1 MNTNDISVLVKIEDN
16 DYISDCIKFYAYT
29 FTKANTP
36 LFLHYNS
43 KFKMKDKTNK
53 IFKKINSRTT
63 KLNFDDTDIYINIIE
78 KGDPV
83 SVETVTKIHSFLEII
98 IYNNN
103 FTTEKNHEVIDKFIN
118 LSSEYYIENI
128 LDKKKEE
135 NKIPI
140 SIWDDYW
147 ETIEKRL
154 SRDIKTLYLDGKEI
168 EIKNSIQTFLKE
180 DTKKEYQK
188 YGMPYKFNLLLHGL
202 PGTGKSSLIFS
213 LASEL
218 EMGVA
223 LLFFTKDMTDADFM
237 RALRRIPDDTILVI
251 EDIDT
256 LFESRK
262 KNDEYKN
269 NISFSGIINSL
280 DGIGYIEKQVIILTT
295 NCKMVLD
302 KALTRPGRIDLDI
315 EFTYATKTQIE
326 KMYNFFLPSQN
337 KFNEF
342 YQKIKNL
349 KLTTAMLQKFFF
361 GNRNYDNIIDHID
374 DLIEICNN
382 NDYNTKKE
390 SMYC

>member
-1 MNTNDISVLVKIEDN
+1 MESKNISVLIKIDDI
-16 DYISDCIKFYAYT
+16 DYISDCIKYYGYT
-29 FTKANTP
+29 FITTNKQ
-36 LFLHYNS
+36 LFLQYNS
-43 KFKMKDKTNK
+43 IFKMKDKSNK
-53 IFKKINSRTT
+53 IYK
-63 KLNFDDTDIYINIIE
+63 KLNNGITKIKYEDVDIYINIIE
-78 KGDPV
+78 KGEPV
-83 SVETVTKIHSFLEII
+83 VVDVVTKIHSFIELI

-103 FTTEKNHEVIDKFIN
+103 NSTKKNQQILDKFIDKA
-118 LSSEYYIENI
+118 SEYHIDHI

-135 NKIPI
+135 SKTTI

-154 SRDIKTLYLDGKEI
+154 SRNINTLYLDGKEI
-168 EIKNSIQTFLKE
+168 EIKNAIQTFLKE
-180 DTKKEYQK
+180 DTKKEYHK
-188 YGMPYKFNLLLHGL
+188 YGMPYKFNILLHGL

-218 EMGVA
+218 KMEVA

-237 RALRRIPDDTILVI
+237 RALRKIPEDTILVI

-280 DGIGYIEKQVIILTT
+280 DGIGYIEKQIIILTT

-315 EFTYATKTQIE
+315 EFTYATEGQIE
-326 KMYNFFLPSQN
+326 KMYLNFLPNQN
-337 KFNEF
+337 NFNEF
-342 YQKIKNL
+342 YKKIKNL

-361 GNRNYDNIIDHID
+361 SNRYNENILDYIDELID
-374 DLIEICNN
+374 ICNH